1 MSKEKGKVGA
11 IVLAGGHGSR
21 MKSKIQKQYMFLEGK
36 PLICHTLDAFEH
48 SVADEVIL
56 VTGMAEIAAVRRE
69 IVEVYGFEKVK
80 AVVAGGAERYHSVY
94 AGLRALT
101 GCPWVLIHDGAR
113 PLVDRKSVV

>member
-21 MKSKIQKQYMFLEGK
+21 MKSKIQKQYMFVEGK
-36 PLICHTLDAFEH
+36 PLICHTLDAFER

-69 IVEVYGFEKVK
+69 
-80 AVVAGGAERYHSVY
+80 
-94 AGLRALT
+94 
-101 GCPWVLIHDGAR
+101 
-113 PLVDRKSVV
+113 DRKSVV